1 METFLIL
8 RIHTGHHELVKKSH
22 DSIVE
27 HIVNGINSNSQPR
40 KINHKT
46 IGDFK
51 YYLFAEYVNETR
63 SKWSE
68 FLPDELKEDIKFDID
83 SLNLILFASYEHAL
97 FATCGGKSF
106 QNIIKYTDDKFGIS
120 MISKMLDEEKDTILS
135 IDTRGITGNTAKSSQ
150 QYKKELKLIDFAKF
164 GTIPTSLLFVLNAE
178 SSKLYFSHLTLKKGE
193 KVKIEAGRGLK
204 VKKHMDFG
212 LLHQTFSSFET
223 IYSLEEKEYL
233 SSYEKLKNDA
243 FINGTLYP
251 VLIQKLFDYAS
262 NLDTSAP
269 IYHNESFDFIHPSKH
284 LEFITSDRFVL
295 KEKID
300 DKHVEFEEVYDY
312 SEIVDSVLLYVIGK
326 TGKNDRFEFMKMLQG
341 IRILSY
347 KNGKN
352 NFETESPFIYFIN
365 VEIPIRD
372 GHYIYLD
379 NGWYLLK
386 DNFLKELNS
395 SLVSLLKSKT
405 LPNGILNLGW
415 NKDLV
420 SKESKEKDYNLKY
433 KGLEGYL
440 VFDTFTPQGIELC
453 DILYYT
459 ASDVYFI
466 HVKYGFNESIRSLA
480 SQVTISAH
488 RLKTDRDSGKYD
500 FITKLYST
508 ANVTSITLDTFKD
521 IINLKRINFVFAFT
535 SGFKNDFRIEDNIDK
550 MKSNIAKYSLIDCN
564 SKMIEIDYN
573 IYFKQIMH
581 EDEK

>member
-8 RIHTGHHELVKKSH
+8 RIDTDHHELVKQSH
-22 DSIVE
+22 ESIVSI
-27 HIVNGINSNSQPR
+27 IVKGINKNTQQP

-46 IGDFK
+46 IDNFN
-51 YYLFAEYVNETR
+51 YYLYAEYVNETR
-63 SKWSE
+63 LKWSE
-68 FLPDELKEDIKFDID
+68 FLPEELKEDIKFDID

-106 QNIIKYTDDKFGIS
+106 QNIIKYTDPKFGIS
-120 MISKMLDEEKDTILS
+120 MVSKLLNEEKDTLLS
-135 IDTRGITGNTAKSSQ
+135 IDTRSITGNTAKASQ
-150 QYKKELKLIDFAKF
+150 QYKRELKLIDFAKF

-178 SSKLYFSHLTLKKGE
+178 SSKQYFSHLTLKKGE

-295 KEKID
+295 KEKVD
-300 DKHVEFEEVYDY
+300 EKHNEFDEVFDP
-312 SEIVDSVLLYVIGK
+312 SEIVDKVLSYVIEK
-326 TGKNDRFEFMKMLQG
+326 TGKTNKFEFMKMLQG

-347 KNGKN
+347 KSGKN
-352 NFETESPFIYFIN
+352 NYETVSAFIFFIN
-365 VEIPIRD
+365 VEISIRRN
-372 GHYIYLD
+372 HYIYLD

-386 DNFLKELNS
+386 DNFLTELNTS
-395 SLVSLLKSKT
+395 VVSLLKSKS
-405 LPNGILNLGW
+405 LPNGILHLGW
-415 NKDLV
+415 NKGLL
-420 SKESKEKDYNLKY
+420 SKEKDYNLLY
-433 KGLEGYL
+433 KGLDSYV
-440 VFDTFTPQGIELC
+440 VFDTYTPQGIELC
-453 DILYYT
+453 DVMFYT
-459 ASDVYFI
+459 ESDVYFI
-466 HVKYGFNESIRSLA
+466 HVKYGFNESMRSLA
-480 SQVTISAH
+480 SQVTISAQ
-488 RLKTDRDSGKYD
+488 RLKTDRDSGKLEY
-500 FITKLYST
+500 ITKLYSSSK
-508 ANVTSITLDTFKD
+508 VSSISLDTFKG
-521 IINLKRINFVFAFT
+521 IINQRRINFVFAFT
-535 SGFKNDFRIEDNIDK
+535 SGVKNDFRIEENID
-550 MKSNIAKYSLIDCN
+550 MMNSNIAKYSLIDCN
-564 SKMIEIDYN
+564 SKMTEIDYT

-581 EDEK
+581 QDEK